1 VLASSTGAMVALNP
15 KTGAVVQTERLGDP
29 VLISPIAANGTIY
42 FVTDKAD
49 LIAVR

>member
-1 VLASSTGAMVALNP
+1 VLASNTGAMVALNP
-15 KTGAVVQTERLGDP
+15 KTGAVLQTGSIGGP

-49 LIAVR
+49 LVAVR